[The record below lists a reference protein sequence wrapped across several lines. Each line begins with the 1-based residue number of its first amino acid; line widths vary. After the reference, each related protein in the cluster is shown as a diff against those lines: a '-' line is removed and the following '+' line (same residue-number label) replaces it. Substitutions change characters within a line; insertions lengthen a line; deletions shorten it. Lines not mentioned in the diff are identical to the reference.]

1 MNNRQSWNVITLFLL
16 MIFGTTLITLISPKK
31 SFSETENRTL
41 TTLKAPS
48 PGDVFSGK
56 FEQDYEN
63 YLTDQFPGRD
73 RCITLKTTTERAL
86 LKKDIHDV
94 YLAEDDYLI
103 EKHTGTFETDRAG
116 RNAAAL
122 VSFAQAM
129 EKRYGAEHVSVMIVP
144 NAVDILKDKL
154 PPFADP
160 YDEEIYLSQIREQ
173 LPEDVWF
180 DAGTVLSRHSGEY
193 IYYRTDHHWT
203 TPGASYV
210 AASWV
215 KNKLGITLPEAYFF
229 SQELSDDFTGTVASR
244 TGIHSVKDTLVWYR
258 PAGYDDV
265 TVTYPT
271 SGEEKDQILDYEKL
285 TTRDKYGV
293 FFGGNYDR
301 MSVETKAGTGRRLLL
316 FKDSYAHC
324 FAPMLTGLFDR
335 IDLVDLRYY
344 SGNTETLFEDCDPTD
359 ILVLYNAAG
368 FAEDAGA
375 ARLSEVTYEG

>member
-1 MNNRQSWNVITLFLL
+1 MNNRQSWNVTTLFAL

-31 SFSETENRTL
+31 SFSETENRAL
-41 TTLKAPS
+41 TTLKAPTA
-48 PGDVFSGK
+48 GDVFSGK
-56 FEQDYEN
+56 FEQEYED

-73 RCITLKTTTERAL
+73 SCITLKTNAERAL
-86 LKKDIHDV
+86 QRKDIHDV
-94 YLAEDDYLI
+94 YLAKDDYLI
-103 EKHTGTFETDRAG
+103 EKHTGTFEAERAG
-116 RNAAAL
+116 RNAKAL
-122 VSFAQAM
+122 VSFADSM
-129 EKRYGAEHVSVMIVP
+129 EKRFGADHVSVMIVP

-160 YDEEIYLSQIREQ
+160 YDEELYLDQIKEQ
-173 LPEDVWF
+173 LPEGVWF
-180 DAGTVLSRHSGEY
+180 DAGEILSRHSDEY

-203 TPGASYV
+203 TPAASYV
-210 AASWV
+210 AAAWARE
-215 KNKLGITLPEAYFF
+215 KLGITLPEAYFF
-229 SQELSDDFTGTVASR
+229 SQELSDDFTGTIASR

-301 MSVETKAGTGRRLLL
+301 VSVETKAGTGRRLLL

-344 SGNTETLFEDCDPTD
+344 SGNLETLFEESEATD

-375 ARLSEVTYEG
+375 ARLAEVSAEG

>member
-1 MNNRQSWNVITLFLL
+1 MNNRQSWNVTTLFAL

-31 SFSETENRTL
+31 SFSETENRAL
-41 TTLKAPS
+41 TTLKAPTA
-48 PGDVFSGK
+48 GDVFSGK
-56 FEQDYEN
+56 FEQEYED

-73 RCITLKTTTERAL
+73 SCITLKTSTERAL
-86 LKKDIHDV
+86 QRKDIHDV
-94 YLAEDDYLI
+94 YLAKDDYLI
-103 EKHTGTFETDRAG
+103 EKHTGTFEAERAG
-116 RNAAAL
+116 RNAKAL
-122 VSFAQAM
+122 FSFADAM
-129 EKRYGAEHVSVMIVP
+129 EKRFGADHVSVMIVP

-160 YDEEIYLSQIREQ
+160 YDEELYLDQIKEQ
-173 LPEDVWF
+173 LPEGVWF
-180 DAGTVLSRHSGEY
+180 DAGKILSRHSDEY

-203 TPGASYV
+203 TPAASYV
-210 AASWV
+210 AAAWV
-215 KNKLGITLPEAYFF
+215 REKLGITLPEAYFF
-229 SQELSDDFTGTVASR
+229 SQELSDDFTGTIASR

-301 MSVETKAGTGRRLLL
+301 VSVETKAGTGRRLLL

-344 SGNTETLFEDCDPTD
+344 SGNLETLFEESEATD

-375 ARLSEVTYEG
+375 ARLAEVSAEG